1 MAGERKL
8 PLHVW
13 LYGPSHRIHTRNNKN
28 MHTSETKTRT
38 FNLDGALS
46 SLYLHAVKRCVA
58 SANGRSTQA
67 EA

>member
-1 MAGERKL
+1 MVMAVTPPHKAARTRGRMAGERKL

-46 SLYLHAVKRCVA
+46 SLMW
-58 SANGRSTQA
+58 
-67 EA
+67 